1 MINVLIDHKDYTAK
15 TSDGLSWVNNLDEEL
30 DSGQLDLVWTELST
44 AFPPFTA
51 VGFHDKGSL
60 IEGLV
65 ISEDNVTVQSKNPLL
80 YKHELQLIEPTKYL
94 ERFSIDGKTF
104 TQPISDNSTYGE
116 YTLYD
121 VVKII
126 RDVTPIRTIDE
137 FEFNYL
143 IDRNLFTI
151 PDDTKQELE
160 AIEAPEMV
168 FKESTLREALDQVAS
183 YLNANVYLTSQNEL
197 KLNYFNDIKE
207 EVDKEFIERT
217 LNRNVEY
224 YSTNMETNVMNAV
237 SKYER
242 GGMNS
247 AYEPAYGAFSSS
259 RTDDVLWNYT
269 DSYFKT
275 EYPIYDVKSITFYSK
290 IRIRK
295 EEVDQIE
302 SDGSFT
308 WSTSE
313 AATTKYMQLPVG
325 KKIVEEAYAK
335 TLKPAG
341 SYSKLVENIETDY
354 ADGVMVY
361 TYGKKNINLPIVDT
375 LFTSKESL
383 SNVIGLGIKN
393 KFNEDN
399 FAFCDD
405 YSDPYIEYL
414 EGSFA
419 IYDRD
424 NDCDETYSACSRYI
438 VSVSA
443 FEIEDNEVYASIE
456 YIPIS
461 STVRT
466 NIEVSG
472 VSDTPYKSYITGN
485 QKMRI
490 VDLPRFAD
498 KSHALVDRMGLSDL
512 TLKDRIKDTDQLLN
526 LGDITTDGFIL
537 TKREVVVFND
547 FINVLYQFNKDFNK
561 MSQYTGLD
569 SQIRQWEIG
578 ESGRTTERNI
588 NYDEYIEISAHTTT
602 ETKVGNNNSPT
613 LQRSATEKILA
624 TFDIGDDES
633 DEFESDKFNPISMLL
648 FRGGQDIKVGSDTYD
663 NPLLIVP
670 FTKKH
675 GGNMIAINAKI
686 DDNGTVG
693 RFIETEGS
701 GFAEWFGAEKFKH
714 TPALYVDEH
723 GRIEDL
729 EFGFS
734 DINIG
739 EIVDNDADFLATL
752 QEQARTSPVFMKGVW
767 GDISANAPV
776 YGTIKIHKDNRE
788 KISVMFSYH
797 FVSTDNDVI
806 IGAGLTKRNLLLSA
820 LPNEDLEVRFYDKK
834 LISRKARGV
843 KDGEEIAKQEADI
856 SIDYV
861 NNTLTVN
868 NQKQDAI
875 SYCITT
881 SDGLPLLIVNNT
893 GKRLVTLDFERNR
906 TGVQWGLDKIVSRL
920 Q

>member
-104 TQPISDNSTYGE
+104 TQPISENSTYGE

-137 FEFNYL
+137 FDIVT
-143 IDRNLFTI
+143 IDELEISYPIDKKLFTI

-259 RTDDVLWNYT
+259 RTDNVLWDYT

-275 EYPIYDVKSITFYSK
+275 EYPIYDVKSITFYAK
-290 IRIRK
+290 IKIF
-295 EEVDQIE
+295 EEHSTTE
-302 SDGSFT
+302 SYGNVT
-308 WSTSE
+308 WRTLPE
-313 AATTKYMQLPVG
+313 TATTKYMPLPVG
-325 KKIVEEAYAK
+325 QKIVEEAYAK
-335 TLKPAG
+335 TLRPAG
-341 SYSKLVENIETDY
+341 SYSKIAENIETDY

-375 LFTSKESL
+375 LFSSKESL

-414 EGSFA
+414 EDDLFV
-419 IYDRD
+419 IYDG
-424 NDCDETYSACSRYI
+424 NDD
-438 VSVSA
+438 
-443 FEIEDNEVYASIE
+443 
-456 YIPIS
+456 
-461 STVRT
+461 
-466 NIEVSG
+466 
-472 VSDTPYKSYITGN
+472 
-485 QKMRI
+485 
-490 VDLPRFAD
+490 
-498 KSHALVDRMGLSDL
+498 
-512 TLKDRIKDTDQLLN
+512 
-526 LGDITTDGFIL
+526 
-537 TKREVVVFND
+537 
-547 FINVLYQFNKDFNK
+547 
-561 MSQYTGLD
+561 
-569 SQIRQWEIG
+569 
-578 ESGRTTERNI
+578 
-588 NYDEYIEISAHTTT
+588 YD
-602 ETKVGNNNSPT
+602 
-613 LQRSATEKILA
+613 
-624 TFDIGDDES
+624 
-633 DEFESDKFNPISMLL
+633 
-648 FRGGQDIKVGSDTYD
+648 
-663 NPLLIVP
+663 
-670 FTKKH
+670 
-675 GGNMIAINAKI
+675 
-686 DDNGTVG
+686 
-693 RFIETEGS
+693 
-701 GFAEWFGAEKFKH
+701 
-714 TPALYVDEH
+714 
-723 GRIEDL
+723 
-729 EFGFS
+729 
-734 DINIG
+734 
-739 EIVDNDADFLATL
+739 
-752 QEQARTSPVFMKGVW
+752 
-767 GDISANAPV
+767 
-776 YGTIKIHKDNRE
+776 
-788 KISVMFSYH
+788 
-797 FVSTDNDVI
+797 
-806 IGAGLTKRNLLLSA
+806 
-820 LPNEDLEVRFYDKK
+820 
-834 LISRKARGV
+834 
-843 KDGEEIAKQEADI
+843 
-856 SIDYV
+856 
-861 NNTLTVN
+861 
-868 NQKQDAI
+868 
-875 SYCITT
+875 
-881 SDGLPLLIVNNT
+881 
-893 GKRLVTLDFERNR
+893 
-906 TGVQWGLDKIVSRL
+906 
-920 Q
+920 